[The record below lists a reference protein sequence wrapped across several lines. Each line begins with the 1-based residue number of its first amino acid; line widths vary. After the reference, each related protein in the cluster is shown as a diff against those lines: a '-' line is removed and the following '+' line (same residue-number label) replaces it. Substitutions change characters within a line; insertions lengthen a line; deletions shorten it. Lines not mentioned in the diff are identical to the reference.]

1 MITVVGN
8 LKGGSGKST
17 VAFNLSVWLAV
28 HADRISAYDLDPQ
41 RTLTDV
47 TEVRMEEGYSP
58 LFELYSGGRELIED
72 INNKPGEVIVD
83 IGTADM
89 DAVKGALSVADRIV
103 VPVPP
108 SQADIWSTQRF
119 LTLVD
124 TFANEK
130 KPEVIVFVNR
140 ADTHHSV
147 RESDEAEEALSELDG
162 IHLIRNRLHQR
173 TAYRRSF
180 SEGLS
185 VFEMVPWSKA
195 SKEFTAFASLLYPAV
210 ATQGEASCAR

>member
-17 VAFNLSVWLAV
+17 VAFNLAVWLAV
-28 HADRISAYDLDPQ
+28 HGERVSAFDLDPQ

-47 TEVRMEEGYSP
+47 AEVRSEEGFTP
-58 LFELYSGGRELIED
+58 LFSLHYGGIDLLED
-72 INNKPGEVIVD
+72 IASRTGEVIVD

-89 DAVKGALSVADRIV
+89 DAIKGVLALAHRVV

-119 LTLVD
+119 LGLV
-124 TFANEK
+124 TRSASEHT
-130 KPEVIVFVNR
+130 PEVCVFVNR

-147 RESDEAEEALSELDG
+147 RESDEAEEALAQLDG
-162 IHLIRNRLHQR
+162 VTLIRNRLYQR

-180 SEGLS
+180 SEGLG
-185 VFEMVPWSKA
+185 VFEQAPSSKA
-195 SKEFTAFASLLYPAV
+195 AQEFVSFAETLYPN
-210 ATQGEASCAR
+210 TRGQ